1 MRENTSALSTHRYTQ
16 IHTGTQVHRYPQVHT
31 SHSNDWHYVTISKR
45 NENLFTWKN
54 KAGVEWH
61 LILDGEESGGEVK
74 FKVGGKCPDHKDKDK
89 VVTFSG
95 GGELSLL

>member
-16 IHTGTQVHRYPQVHT
+16 VHAVRRYIQVHT

-45 NENLFTWKN
+45 NENVFTWKN

-61 LILDGEESGGEVK
+61 LTLAGEESGGEVK
-74 FKVGGKCPDHKDKDK
+74 FKVGGKCP
-89 VVTFSG
+89 
-95 GGELSLL
+95 